1 VNARACPVVLAAPSG
16 TGKTTLA
23 RRLVDDSDSYVFSVS
38 ATTRAARAENNAAG
52 AVIEDRAPD
61 TAGPLREP

>member
-1 VNARACPVVLAAPSG
+1 MNVPPNR
-16 TGKTTLA
+16 
-23 RRLVDDSDSYVFSVS
+23 
-38 ATTRAARAENNAAG
+38 TTRAARAENNGAV